1 MFDAIN
7 VNQVMP
13 FIYFIEDSVSP
24 NADSPMRTGLS
35 GQFNGTTWTRVVCQT
50 L

>member
-13 FIYFIEDSVSP
+13 FIYLIEDSVNS
-24 NADSPMRTGLS
+24 NADSPMRTS
-35 GQFNGTTWTRVVCQT
+35 FPSQFNDTPWTRVVCQV

>member
-13 FIYFIEDSVSP
+13 LIYLIEDSVSS
-24 NADSPMRTGLS
+24 NADSPMRTGLP